1 MKAARQRQK
10 ETISAVSAIHGGS
23 LENLKPGTVGMLET
37 LERKCKECDVL
48 EGVKKSKLIKEKVFP
63 KIYKENVKLFEQ
75 SNSNM
80 LRSIS
85 VYYSKGVMGKEKYK
99 AVYKSSSY
107 MRVPGKKGAV
117 RIKVA
122 NCPAPR
128 LVPYHRLMAYIKSL
142 DIGKLYDVGERFC
155 AGLED
160 SENVRGCYRDIEDL
174 LVKLADFYLNYSQFQ
189 VKLNESNIFY
199 VALGGDGAPFGKDD
213 TACSWLVSFLNI
225 GQGILSSNENFL
237 LFGANCS
244 ENCLPV
250 RRFLNQLMLD
260 INKIQTTSYS
270 IACKGEAIDVRFVFA
285 ELPND
290 MKMLSF
296 LAGELSNSA
305 TFFSTFA
312 DVDHRSI
319 AAKGTATFGRTA
331 SDTWKPWKYS
341 QRVKVAKAVEKFKQT
356 VNRKNVSEKTKRSNI
371 TSFIA
376 KQSSRQEFIPLVG
389 EMIDR
394 AHVEPLHLKNNA
406 CALAHRYLLKLA
418 VSTSNLNSISSF
430 KQVPQ
435 STPFFK
441 YVETLRG
448 KCKLT
453 RLAKRIVRW
462 YDDCASCGKDF
473 EYRFTGKDSR
483 MFLHNFMFLID
494 LLEKNASE
502 KSEILH
508 IHAYLCLCLR
518 NAVSLFSRV
527 NITDQQV
534 QELEK
539 YCREYYRGYWL
550 FLSVNPTVWT
560 LGQVVPEHTKEMRG
574 SYGMGLGINSM
585 EGREAKHIAI
595 AKYATNTMHSC
606 RWEQVFHHEYISL
619 VWLRSHGYTTNIN
632 NSLSNTPLSYIPERV
647 FNKDPHFCNCGLDK
661 VTSDQ
666 FCRFCGH
673 GMREK
678 IKDCIVKCKKLI

>member
-1 MKAARQRQK
+1 M
-10 ETISAVSAIHGGS
+10 
-23 LENLKPGTVGMLET
+23 
-37 LERKCKECDVL
+37 
-48 EGVKKSKLIKEKVFP
+48 
-63 KIYKENVKLFEQ
+63 
-75 SNSNM
+75 
-80 LRSIS
+80 
-85 VYYSKGVMGKEKYK
+85 
-99 AVYKSSSY
+99 
-107 MRVPGKKGAV
+107 
-117 RIKVA
+117 
-122 NCPAPR
+122 
-128 LVPYHRLMAYIKSL
+128 
-142 DIGKLYDVGERFC
+142 
-155 AGLED
+155 
-160 SENVRGCYRDIEDL
+160 
-174 LVKLADFYLNYSQFQ
+174 
-189 VKLNESNIFY
+189 
-199 VALGGDGAPFGKDD
+199 
-213 TACSWLVSFLNI
+213 
-225 GQGILSSNENFL
+225 
-237 LFGANCS
+237 
-244 ENCLPV
+244 
-250 RRFLNQLMLD
+250 
-260 INKIQTTSYS
+260 
-270 IACKGEAIDVRFVFA
+270 
-285 ELPND
+285 
-290 MKMLSF
+290 
-296 LAGELSNSA
+296 
-305 TFFSTFA
+305 
-312 DVDHRSI
+312 
-319 AAKGTATFGRTA
+319 
-331 SDTWKPWKYS
+331 
-341 QRVKVAKAVEKFKQT
+341 
-356 VNRKNVSEKTKRSNI
+356 NRKNVSEKTKRSNI
-371 TSFIA
+371 TTFIA

-389 EMIDR
+389 ELIDR

-430 KQVPQ
+430 KQVPPN
-435 STPFFK
+435 TPFFK

-448 KCKLT
+448 KCKLS

-527 NITDQQV
+527 NITDEQV

-560 LGQVVPEHTKEMRG
+560 LGQVVPEHTKEMKV

-595 AKYATNTMHSC
+595 AKYAANTMHSC

-632 NSLSNTPLSYIPERV
+632 NSLSSTPLSYIPKRV

-661 VTSDQ
+661 VISDK

-678 IKDCIVKCKKLI
+678 IKDCIVKCKNLI

>member
-1 MKAARQRQK
+1 M
-10 ETISAVSAIHGGS
+10 ETMLAVNAIHGGS
-23 LENLKPGTVGMLET
+23 SDDLKPGTVGMLET
-37 LERKCKECDVL
+37 LERKAKKSDVL
-48 EGVKKSKLIKEKVFP
+48 VGVKKSKLFKENVFP
-63 KIYKENVKLFEQ
+63 KIYKEDVQSFELSQ
-75 SNSNM
+75 SNM

-85 VYYSKGVMGKEKYK
+85 VYYSKGVMGKEKYRS
-99 AVYKSSSY
+99 VYKSSSY

-128 LVPYHRLMAYIKSL
+128 LVPYHRLMPYIKSL
-142 DIGKLYDVGERFC
+142 DIGKVFSVGEKFC
-155 AGLED
+155 VGLEE
-160 SENVRGCYRDIEDL
+160 SEKVEGCYRDIEDL
-174 LVKLADFYLNYSQFQ
+174 LVKLADFYLNHSQFE
-189 VKLNESNIFY
+189 VTLDDTNTFY

-225 GQGILSSNENFL
+225 GHGILSSNENFL

-250 RRFLNQLMLD
+250 KRFLNQLMLD
-260 INKIQTTSYS
+260 VKKVQSTSYS
-270 IACKGEAIDVRFVFA
+270 IACKGKAIDVRFVFA

-312 DVDHRSI
+312 DVDTKSI
-319 AAKGTATFGRTA
+319 SGNGTATFGHKS

-341 QRVKVAKAVEKFKQT
+341 DRIKVAKAVEKYKET
-356 VNRKNVSEKTKRSNI
+356 VNRKNVSEKTKRSNV
-371 TSFIA
+371 TAFIA
-376 KQSSRQEFIPLVG
+376 KQKSRKEFIPLVG
-389 EMIDR
+389 EMIDK
-394 AHVEPLHLKNNA
+394 AHVDPLHLKNNA

-418 VSTSNLNSISSF
+418 VSSSNLSSISSF
-430 KQVPQ
+430 KQVPPN
-435 STPFFK
+435 TPLFK

-453 RLAKRIVRW
+453 RLAKRIIRW
-462 YDDCASCGKDF
+462 YDDYGNRGKDF
-473 EYRFTGKDSR
+473 DYRFTGKDSR
-483 MFLHNFMFLID
+483 LFLYNFMFLVD
-494 LLEKNASE
+494 LLEKITPD

-508 IHAYLCLCLR
+508 IHAYICLCLR

-527 NITDQQV
+527 NITDEQV
-534 QELEK
+534 KQLEGI
-539 YCREYYRGYWL
+539 CQEYYRGYWL

-560 LGQVVPEHTKEMRG
+560 LGHVVPEHTKDMKRA
-574 SYGMGLGINSM
+574 YGMGLGLNSM

-595 AKYATNTMHSC
+595 AKYAANTIRAC

-619 VWLRSHGYTTNIN
+619 IWLRAHGYTNNIK
-632 NSLSNTPLSYIPERV
+632 NSLSNAGRVSYIPKRV
-647 FNKDPHFCNCGLDK
+647 SNDEPNFCNCGLDK
-661 VTSDQ
+661 EISDE
-666 FCRFCGH
+666 FCRFCNH
-673 GMREK
+673 GMRKK
-678 IKDCIVKCKKLI
+678 IKDSIAKCKKLF

>member
-1 MKAARQRQK
+1 M
-10 ETISAVSAIHGGS
+10 E
-23 LENLKPGTVGMLET
+23 
-37 LERKCKECDVL
+37 
-48 EGVKKSKLIKEKVFP
+48 
-63 KIYKENVKLFEQ
+63 
-75 SNSNM
+75 
-80 LRSIS
+80 
-85 VYYSKGVMGKEKYK
+85 
-99 AVYKSSSY
+99 
-107 MRVPGKKGAV
+107 
-117 RIKVA
+117 
-122 NCPAPR
+122 
-128 LVPYHRLMAYIKSL
+128 
-142 DIGKLYDVGERFC
+142 
-155 AGLED
+155 
-160 SENVRGCYRDIEDL
+160 
-174 LVKLADFYLNYSQFQ
+174 
-189 VKLNESNIFY
+189 
-199 VALGGDGAPFGKDD
+199 
-213 TACSWLVSFLNI
+213 
-225 GQGILSSNENFL
+225 
-237 LFGANCS
+237 
-244 ENCLPV
+244 
-250 RRFLNQLMLD
+250 
-260 INKIQTTSYS
+260 
-270 IACKGEAIDVRFVFA
+270 
-285 ELPND
+285 
-290 MKMLSF
+290 
-296 LAGELSNSA
+296 NSA

-319 AAKGTATFGRTA
+319 
-331 SDTWKPWKYS
+331 
-341 QRVKVAKAVEKFKQT
+341 
-356 VNRKNVSEKTKRSNI
+356 RSNI

-435 STPFFK
+435 NTPFFK

-453 RLAKRIVRW
+453 RLAKQIVRW

-508 IHAYLCLCLR
+508 IHAYLCLR

-560 LGQVVPEHTKEMRG
+560 LGQVVPEHTKEMKA

-595 AKYATNTMHSC
+595 AKYATNTTHSC

-619 VWLRSHGYTTNIN
+619 VWLRLHGYTTDIN
-632 NSLSNTPLSYIPERV
+632 NSLSNTQLSYISKWV

-666 FCRFCGH
+666 FYRFCGH